1 MRPVIGIDFG
11 TTNSVL
17 TVLDEHGTPHAA
29 RFSLGS
35 ESYDVFRS
43 VLCYWQEHDG
53 ARIIDHHEAGPW
65 AIRAYLEDSLDSRL
79 IMSMKTYL
87 AQKSFRETRIYGR
100 PTTLETMIATF
111 LRALFRRADLDTDL
125 AVGPGFAGRVVV
137 GRPVRFAGEFADS
150 ALAETRLR
158 EAYAQAGLPDVD
170 VAFEPEGAGYGYA
183 RTLTAPATVLVAD
196 FGGGTSDFS
205 LIRFDFSGNQKRAI
219 PLGSA
224 GIGIAGDNFDYR
236 IIDHLIAPRLGKGE
250 TYRVMG
256 KDLYIPQEYYSD
268 FARWHRLS
276 MLRTPKTLRD
286 LREVARLSSAPGK
299 LADLITIIE
308 RELGFQLYQSVSRA
322 KAALSQAE
330 ETLVRFE
337 AGGLAIEAK
346 LTRADFERWIADDL
360 ARVDATV
367 GQALENAGLAD
378 HEVDR
383 VFLTGGTSFV
393 PAIRRLFADRF
404 GAAKISAGGEFVSVA
419 EGLAL
424 IGRDIELGVRASSGP
439 PTA

>member
-17 TVLDEHGTPHAA
+17 TMLDEHGTPHAA
-29 RFSLGS
+29 RFALGA
-35 ESYDVFRS
+35 ESFDVFRS
-43 VLCYWQEHDG
+43 VLCYWQDHDG
-53 ARIIDHHEAGPW
+53 ARILDHHEAGPW

-111 LRALFRRADLDTDL
+111 LRALLGRADLD
-125 AVGPGFAGRVVV
+125 VGPGFAGRVVV
-137 GRPVRFAGEFADS
+137 GRPVRFAGELADS
-150 ALAETRLR
+150 ALAEARLR
-158 EAYAQAGLPDVD
+158 EAYAQAGLREVD
-170 VAFEPEGAGYGYA
+170 VALEPEGAGYGYA
-183 RTLTAPATVLVAD
+183 RTLSAPATVLVAD

-205 LIRFDFSGNQKRAI
+205 LIHFDISAGRKRAI

-286 LREVARLSSAPGK
+286 LREIARISSAPGK

-330 ETLVRFE
+330 ETTVGFH
-337 AGGLAIEAK
+337 AAGLAIEAR

-360 ARVDATV
+360 ARIDATV
-367 GQALENAGLAD
+367 GQALGAAGLAD

-404 GAAKISAGGEFVSVA
+404 GAEKISAGGEFVSVA

-424 IGRDIELGVRASSGP
+424 IGRDIESGLRV
-439 PTA
+439 

>member
-17 TVLDEHGTPHAA
+17 TMLGADGAPRTA
-29 RFSLGS
+29 RFVLGE
-35 ESYDVFRS
+35 ESHDVFRS
-43 VLCYWQEHDG
+43 VLCYWQENDNR
-53 ARIIDHHEAGPW
+53 RIVDHHEAGPW

-100 PTTLETMIATF
+100 PTTLEAMIATF
-111 LRALFRRADLDTDL
+111 LRAFFARADLD
-125 AVGPGFAGRVVV
+125 VGPGFAGRVVV
-137 GRPVRFAGEFADS
+137 GRPVRFAGELADNEFAE
-150 ALAETRLR
+150 ARLR
-158 EAYAQAGLPDVD
+158 EAYCEAGIADVD
-170 VAFEPEGAGYGYA
+170 IAYEPEGAGYGYA
-183 RTLTAPATVLVAD
+183 RSLAAPATVLVAD

-205 LIRFDFSGNQKRAI
+205 LIHFDFTAGKPRAI

-236 IIDHLIAPRLGKGE
+236 IIDHLIAPALGKGE

-256 KDLYIPQEYYSD
+256 KDLYIPQQYYSD

-286 LREVARLSSAPGK
+286 LREIARVSSAPGK
-299 LADLITIIE
+299 IADLIAIIE
-308 RELGFQLYQSVSRA
+308 HELGFQLYQSVSRA
-322 KAALSQAE
+322 KAALSRVE
-330 ETLVRFE
+330 ETTVQFH
-337 AGGLAIEAK
+337 ADDLAIEAK

-360 ARVDATV
+360 ARINATV
-367 GQALENAGLAD
+367 GQALANASVAE

-404 GAAKISAGGEFVSVA
+404 GAEKISAGGEFVSVA

-424 IGRDIELGVRASSGP
+424 IGRDIELGVRAVAP
-439 PTA
+439 A